1 MKETFIAYIDE
12 SGDEGFNFKP
22 GVSEW
27 FNLSAVIIRKTD
39 DLKMVELTN
48 GVKYRLG
55 KPIKKALHFRD
66 LKHEHRVFFVDRIAS
81 TKLRTVSIVV
91 HKPSITSL
99 EAFNEKFRLY
109 FYAVR
114 FLCERISWYARD
126 NRLSRDEGNGEVKL
140 VFSNRS
146 SMPYSEMRLYLNKL
160 ERMSYEDFGDIRI
173 HWPVIDVRKMETLTA
188 GKRAGLQVADAV
200 AGSYYYATEYSHF
213 GLTED
218 RYARMLKPVV
228 YAHKGKRLNYGLKFF
243 PPSCTRLLTTEERL
257 NWTQRD
263 YT

>member
-27 FNLSAVIIRKTD
+27 FALSAVIVRRTD

-48 GVKYRLG
+48 GVKRRLG

-91 HKPSITSL
+91 HKPSITSP
-99 EAFNEKFRLY
+99 EAFNEKYRLY

-126 NRLSRDEGNGEVKL
+126 NKLSRTKGTA
-140 VFSNRS
+140 RS
-146 SMPYSEMRLYLNKL
+146 S
-160 ERMSYEDFGDIRI
+160 
-173 HWPVIDVRKMETLTA
+173 W
-188 GKRAGLQVADAV
+188 
-200 AGSYYYATEYSHF
+200 
-213 GLTED
+213 
-218 RYARMLKPVV
+218 
-228 YAHKGKRLNYGLKFF
+228 FF
-243 PPSCTRLLTTEERL
+243 PIAPACRTRRCACT
-257 NWTQRD
+257 
-263 YT
+263 